1 MKRDSIFYQLF
12 RQSPMLLFEL
22 VSRLY
27 FYRNCKQFS
36 DWQVVVIYP
45 ARSTEQ
51 SRLHPH
57 RSLLNGEQVHRIF
70 LNEFGNI
77 RELHS

>member
-1 MKRDSIFYQLF
+1 MKRDSIFYKLF

-27 FYRNCKQFS
+27 FYRNCEQFS

-45 ARSTEQ
+45 VR
-51 SRLHPH
+51 H
-57 RSLLNGEQVHRIF
+57 
-70 LNEFGNI
+70 
-77 RELHS
+77 

>member
-1 MKRDSIFYQLF
+1 MKRDSIFHQLF

-27 FYRNCKQFS
+27 FYRNCKQLS

-45 ARSTEQ
+45 ARSTKQ

-70 LNEFGNI
+70 LNELGNI